1 MSHYFETPNQAGPT
15 HEFTATVFGRELTF
29 TAAPGVFSGHRLDL
43 GTSVLLREVEPPA
56 EGRVLD
62 LGCGVGTIAVA
73 LAVASPRLQVTAIDV
88 NDLAVEL
95 TLANAA
101 RHGVDDR
108 LVACRPED
116 VPTEAAFDEIWSN
129 PPIRIGKAALHEL
142 LLRWLPRLSP
152 DGVAWLVVGKNLG
165 GDSLQRWLTGQGYP
179 TVRIASAKGFRVLK
193 VARG

>member
-1 MSHYFETPNQAGPT
+1 M
-15 HEFTATVFGRELTF
+15 
-29 TAAPGVFSGHRLDL
+29 
-43 GTSVLLREVEPPA
+43 LLREVEPPA

-142 LLRWLPRLSP
+142 LLTWLPRLSP